1 MIITT
6 DLIKEQIKM
15 LTVIKENSK
24 SIPAKRQQTLIDGV
38 SKQSL
43 DYVIDKTIE
52 MLKEF

>member
-6 DLIKEQIKM
+6 DRINEQIKM
-15 LTVIKENSK
+15 LTIIKENSK
-24 SIPAKRQQTLIDGV
+24 SIPAKRQKIMIDGV

-43 DYVIDKTIE
+43 DYVIDSTIE